1 MKDDINQLLA
11 DAALELAEEPSFVT
25 TLERTVELCTQAV
38 EHCDAAGVSLVESD
52 QIRTLAVTSPALHRV
67 DELQLRLREGPCSG
81 ALQQHETLVSDDV
94 SVDPRWPR
102 WGPAVVEELG
112 LRSAVGLR
120 LFATR
125 DVLCALTLYAA
136 SDRAFGRDDVVRAQA
151 LAAQA
156 SVGLAAMFKESQ
168 LHRALETRT
177 VIGQAT
183 GILIE
188 RFGLTSDQAFAL
200 MRRVSQNHNIKVH
213 ALAEHLVETGV
224 LLDRGRSRPGHD
236 ESSDSP
242 TG

>member
-1 MKDDINQLLA
+1 MRDDINQLLA
-11 DAALELAEEPSFVT
+11 DAARDLAEEPTFVT

-38 EHCDAAGVSLVESD
+38 EHCEVAGVALVESHE
-52 QIRTLAVTSPALHRV
+52 IRTLAATGPALRRV
-67 DELQLRLREGPCSG
+67 DELQLRLREGPCYG
-81 ALQQHETLVSDDV
+81 ALRKHETLVSDDL

-102 WGPAVVEELG
+102 WGPGVVDELG
-112 LRSAVGLR
+112 LRSAVSLR

-125 DVLCALTLYAA
+125 DVPCALSLYAA
-136 SDRAFGRDDVVRAQA
+136 SERAFGPDAVVRAQA

-156 SVGLAAMFKESQ
+156 SVGLAATFKESQ

-188 RFGLTSDQAFAL
+188 RFGLTPDQAFAL
-200 MRRVSQNHNIKVH
+200 MRRVSQNLNIKVH

-224 LLDRGRSRPGHD
+224 LLDRGRPDPDHD
-236 ESSDSP
+236 ETSPSP